1 MQGEPNNY
9 KPFKQWEQTP
19 TGYYIVPAAKLDI
32 KTRTD
37 QDGELPDIVRCTC
50 PDCASEKHHG
60 DSPCVRLNR
69 LTGIGRCYKC
79 GFLFITDQKVAAYN
93 RKRGVQK
100 RQWKLPD
107 TSRLRPLDGIAID
120 YLLHRG
126 IQPETARAVGVCS
139 ATRSL
144 FDVQTHLPASRSCFV
159 KP

>member
-19 TGYYIVPAAKLDI
+19 TGYYIVPAAALDI

-69 LTGIGRCYKC
+69 LTGIGRC
-79 GFLFITDQKVAAYN
+79 
-93 RKRGVQK
+93 
-100 RQWKLPD
+100 
-107 TSRLRPLDGIAID
+107 
-120 YLLHRG
+120 
-126 IQPETARAVGVCS
+126 
-139 ATRSL
+139 
-144 FDVQTHLPASRSCFV
+144 
-159 KP
+159 